1 MEAALQAPRIN
12 RPLVFTSDQ
21 LTADAYHAEREHVSS
36 SQLVHILQTPG
47 HFKLH
52 MEQSDAKES
61 DLMRLGTA
69 VHCALLEPHLFPTR
83 YVYAP
88 RAYDLRY
95 GVNKVEVEAIRAA
108 HPGRTLISPSEA
120 HTLRVVVDGINAHAT
135 AKHLL
140 SAPGQSELSILWR
153 CDLTGLR
160 LKVRLDRYAHIGA
173 TGTMV
178 EVKTTDK
185 AGARAFSSRI
195 VDMAYDMRAVM
206 YADAVQKAYGFTPDI
221 VWLVIERETGFVATY
236 RPTARM
242 LARGRR
248 LYERARTA
256 LARARRENHW
266 PAYQSGEAIEPI
278 DLPRW
283 AVS

>member
-95 GVNKVEVEAIRAA
+95 GVNKIEVRNLA
-108 HPGRTLISPSEA
+108 PDG
-120 HTLRVVVDGINAHAT
+120 HTGSRPWFA
-135 AKHLL
+135 
-140 SAPGQSELSILWR
+140 
-153 CDLTGLR
+153 
-160 LKVRLDRYAHIGA
+160 LDRIELGA
-173 TGTMV
+173 G
-178 EVKTTDK
+178 
-185 AGARAFSSRI
+185 
-195 VDMAYDMRAVM
+195 
-206 YADAVQKAYGFTPDI
+206 Q
-221 VWLVIERETGFVATY
+221 
-236 RPTARM
+236 
-242 LARGRR
+242 
-248 LYERARTA
+248 
-256 LARARRENHW
+256 
-266 PAYQSGEAIEPI
+266 
-278 DLPRW
+278 
-283 AVS
+283 